1 MKCAL
6 LFATS
11 ASVLGI
17 GATVENQRRARGM
30 AALRATLGRKIKI
43 AAQRNHFQ
51 FTFVAAH
58 GRGHQYGAS

>member
-1 MKCAL
+1 MKRAF

-11 ASVLGI
+11 AIVLGI
-17 GATVENQRRARGM
+17 GATVENQRRAHRM
-30 AALRATLGRKIKI
+30 AALGATVGRKIKI

-58 GRGHQYGAS
+58 GSGH